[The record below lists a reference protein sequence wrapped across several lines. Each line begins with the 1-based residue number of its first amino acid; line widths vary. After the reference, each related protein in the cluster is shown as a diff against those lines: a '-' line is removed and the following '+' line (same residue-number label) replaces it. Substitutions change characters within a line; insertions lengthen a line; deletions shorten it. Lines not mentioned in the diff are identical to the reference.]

1 MIKLFDDWVILVNPY
16 DYCLARYR
24 GQTKRKDGGTDF
36 NYDRIGFYS
45 SPEGC
50 LKRLGEELTREALK
64 DRSVTLSEAVA
75 VIRESNAKVEKLLK
89 EVMQNGN

>member
-16 DYCLARYR
+16 DYCLAKYK
-24 GQTKRKDGGTDF
+24 GQSKRKDGGTDS

-45 SPEGC
+45 SPVGC

-64 DRSVTLSEAVA
+64 DGWHTLGEAVQT
-75 VIRESNAKVEKLLK
+75 IKESNAKVEKLLK
-89 EVMQNGN
+89 EVLADDN